1 MLKAVLFDMDGLIFD
16 TESIY
21 KLSWQYAASE
31 QNLDLSDDF
40 YQQFIGVQDPECER
54 ILAEFFQDSLD
65 LSRYKQVRDDHFH
78 RLRSNGIAFKPGFDQ
93 LFQDIKRRGLA
104 TAIVTSSHL
113 TEVKYNFTTSDY
125 LPQFD
130 LVITAEDVER
140 GKPYPDCYQMAYTRL
155 GFKAEECLVLEDSNN
170 GVKAALAAGCPVVMV
185 PDLVAPSDEVNTEAI
200 VLNSL
205 EQVIPHLNMLIEQ

>member
-31 QNLDLSDDF
+31 QNLELCDDF

-54 ILAEFFQDSLD
+54 ILDEFFQDSLD

-78 RLRSNGIAFKPGFDQ
+78 HLRSNGIAFKPGFDQ

-113 TEVKYNFTTSDY
+113 AEVKYNFATSDY

-140 GKPYPDCYQMAYTRL
+140 GKPYPDCYQMTYTRL

-200 VLNSL
+200 VMNSL
-205 EQVIPHLNMLIEQ
+205 EQVIPHLNILIDQ